1 MTKITKIR
9 GGLYLVLDPS
19 MNRNELFKKLNE
31 VLEEEIAVVQI
42 WDNFPPSVNKV
53 ELENEICDLCHSRNV
68 PVFLNNN
75 WHLKKSTRADGIHF
89 DVIPENFSEIKDEL
103 KADCMFGVTCN
114 NDLSVI
120 KWAHENN
127 LDYISFCSIFPSQTS
142 NSCELVSFETI
153 KKAREITSMP
163 IFLAGGIQYQNI
175 KELESL
181 EFEGVAVVSGIMS
194 SENPKQATRE
204 YLSELKR
211 IKNENSDN

>member
-1 MTKITKIR
+1 MTKIAKIR

-19 MNRNELFKKLNE
+19 MNRKELFLKLKE

-42 WDNFPPSVNKV
+42 WDNFSPSVDEGKLV
-53 ELENEICDLCHSRNV
+53 NEICDLCHSRNV

-75 WHLKKSTRADGIHF
+75 WHLMKSTQADGIHF
-89 DVIPENFSEIKDEL
+89 DIIPENFSKIRNEL
-103 KADCMFGVTCN
+103 SADCMFGVTCT

-120 KWAHENN
+120 QWAHDNK
-127 LDYISFCSIFPSQTS
+127 LDYISFCSIFPSKTS

-175 KELESL
+175 KELERI
-181 EFEGVAVVSGIMS
+181 EFEGVAVISGIMS
-194 SENPKQATRE
+194 SENPGQATRE

-211 IKNENSDN
+211 IKNENSDD